1 MKRLSVII
9 PTYNMAALLPQ
20 CLDSLT
26 ATQEVAEQLDVV
38 VVNDGS
44 RDGSLAVAQSYAER
58 FPQSVRVID
67 KPNGN
72 YGSTINAALPTLQGE
87 YVKVLDADDK
97 FDAESLAPF
106 LDALAMLSGVD
117 MVVTPYVEITEKG
130 RSVVEPSLYKRLTY
144 NFLTSYSAEQVFAD
158 GVIRFFAMHGVAYR
172 TALLQECGYKQTEG
186 VSYTDQEWVFYP
198 LFAVQTIAF
207 ASMPLYLY
215 NLAREGQTMSASVQL
230 RSVGQ
235 HMVVT
240 RAMASYFERTLSE
253 QSSSPTRL
261 AFLREVLRMRLRV
274 IYRLCLLDMADEDF
288 AAADFSSLDSELQE
302 LAQRCSLGEV
312 QVRVNSKIPI
322 DLLGSYHNTGR
333 RYNKIVR
340 KTLRFADSV
349 MMCLYRMIKG

>member
-1 MKRLSVII
+1 
-9 PTYNMAALLPQ
+9 MAALLPQ

-26 ATQEVAEQLDVV
+26 ATQEVVEQLDVV

-144 NFLTSYSAEQVFAD
+144 NFLTPYSAEQVFAD
-158 GVIRFFAMHGVAYR
+158 GAIRFFAMHGVAYR

-186 VSYTDQEWVFYP
+186 VSYTDQP
-198 LFAVQTIAF
+198 
-207 ASMPLYLY
+207 
-215 NLAREGQTMSASVQL
+215 
-230 RSVGQ
+230 
-235 HMVVT
+235 
-240 RAMASYFERTLSE
+240 
-253 QSSSPTRL
+253 
-261 AFLREVLRMRLRV
+261 
-274 IYRLCLLDMADEDF
+274 
-288 AAADFSSLDSELQE
+288 
-302 LAQRCSLGEV
+302 
-312 QVRVNSKIPI
+312 
-322 DLLGSYHNTGR
+322 
-333 RYNKIVR
+333 
-340 KTLRFADSV
+340 
-349 MMCLYRMIKG
+349 